1 MIVCRVVNTLYSG
14 FMDKIYYKMNYYS
27 CELVVSL

>member
-14 FMDKIYYKMNYYS
+14 FMDKIYYKMNYS